1 MSGKAIGDTF
11 VYFTGL
17 AGWFAFDNNDYSPL
31 GVVFLLVGVGV
42 FSFLVGCI
50 VQYRTEKKNN
60 KKGWHGIGQ

>member
-50 VQYRTEKKNN
+50 VQYRTDK
-60 KKGWHGIGQ
+60 